1 MTRGTM
7 KIERF
12 KAILDSYGTRSDAWP
27 EAERDVATALIETSA
42 DARNLLEAAGALDR
56 MLDMAPEPRPADD
69 AYLKRLAEIP
79 AVSGNQTRRAARGR
93 PTGSDGHGQ
102 TAVAS
107 WFRPTGFAVQLT
119 GLAAAGI
126 LGLMLGFSNFSTG
139 PESIER
145 IDASAYLFEN
155 PSIPADIELVD

>member
-1 MTRGTM
+1 MTRSTM

-12 KAILDSYGTRSDAWP
+12 KAILDSYGTRSYAWP
-27 EAERDVATALIETSA
+27 EAERDAATAFIEASA
-42 DARNLLEAAGALDR
+42 DAKNLLEAARALDR
-56 MLDMAPEPRPADD
+56 MLDMAPAPQPADD

-79 AVSGNQTRRAARGR
+79 ALSGHQGRRTARERRA
-93 PTGSDGHGQ
+93 GSDRLGQ
-102 TAVAS
+102 AAIPS

-126 LGLMLGFSNFSTG
+126 LGLMLGFSSFSTG
-139 PESIER
+139 PESIEQ

-155 PSIPADIELVD
+155 PSILADIELVD

>member
-1 MTRGTM
+1 MTRRTM
-7 KIERF
+7 NIERF

-27 EAERDVATALIETSA
+27 EAEQDAAAVLIETST

-56 MLDMAPEPRPADD
+56 MLDMVPEPQPADE

-79 AVSGNQTRRAARGR
+79 ALSGDQTRRTAKGR
-93 PTGSDGHGQ
+93 RAGSDGHGHA
-102 TAVAS
+102 AVLS

-139 PESIER
+139 PESIEQ

-155 PSIPADIELVD
+155 PSILADIELVD

>member
-1 MTRGTM
+1 MTRSTM

-12 KAILDSYGTRSDAWP
+12 RAILDSYGTRSDAWP
-27 EAERDVATALIETSA
+27 EAERDAATALIETSA
-42 DARNLLEAAGALDR
+42 DAKNLLEAGAALDH
-56 MLDMAPEPRPADD
+56 MLDRVPAPQPADD
-69 AYLKRLAEIP
+69 AYLRRLAEIP
-79 AVSGNQTRRAARGR
+79 AICEHQTRRAARGGR
-93 PTGSDGHGQ
+93 AGSDDHGQ
-102 TAVAS
+102 AAVLS

-155 PSIPADIELVD
+155 PSIVADIELVD

>member
-1 MTRGTM
+1 MTRSTM

-27 EAERDVATALIETSA
+27 EAERDAATALIETSS
-42 DARNLLEAAGALDR
+42 DAKNLLEAAGALDR
-56 MLDMAPEPRPADD
+56 MLDMAPAPQPADD

-79 AVSGNQTRRAARGR
+79 AVSGHQFRRTARERRA
-93 PTGSDGHGQ
+93 GSDRHGQ
-102 TAVAS
+102 AAGLS
-107 WFRPTGFAVQLT
+107 WFRPTGFAIRLT

-155 PSIPADIELVD
+155 PSILADIELVD